1 MIKENSYYFIWPESR
16 FVGGLH
22 ALLSMPSIEAIEAKL
37 RNYFPSGF
45 PVLCSSGRASLTL
58 ALEYSNKKR
67 SDLVGLFPYASHCV
81 IDAVARICTPLFGP
95 TSINANLRIVYH
107 QWGYVQEYNLPINT
121 IEDCVDTLCVK
132 GAELFPGGG
141 SFEIWSLPKILGI
154 SSGAILWCKDEQAA
168 KKLRKI
174 RDKRKSGFF
183 QWILRLMSK
192 KIPFIYNYWQGA
204 EPLNPRLSRW
214 QTGEIMKAIEN
225 WDYIVKDRI
234 NKLNLIWPFALN
246 LLEKPTQ
253 RLPTVIPIECFLS
266 EVEILEMGI
275 SSGSRMIEIISK
287 NGDRSIIKTIPLPI
301 YYDIDTDFLKR
312 KLNLLLKK
320 NNDKK
325 V

>member
-22 ALLSMPSIEAIEAKL
+22 ALLSMPSIEAIEGKL

-58 ALEYSNKKR
+58 ALEYSNQKR

-154 SSGAILWCKDEQAA
+154 SSGAVLWCKDEQAA

-174 RDKRKSGFF
+174 RDNRNRGFF

-192 KIPFIYNYWQGA
+192 KIPFLYNYWQGA
-204 EPLNPRLSRW
+204 EPFSGCLSRL
-214 QTGEIMKAIEN
+214 QTGEIMIAIEN
-225 WDYIVKDRI
+225 WDTFVADRFE
-234 NKLNLIWPFALN
+234 KLELMWPMTVDF
-246 LLEKPTQ
+246 LEKPVN
-253 RLPTVIPIECFLS
+253 RLPSVVPIDCLIS
-266 EVEILEMGI
+266 ENEIVEIGLTAGTRMIEKLKPD
-275 SSGSRMIEIISK
+275 GSRMLNK
-287 NGDRSIIKTIPLPI
+287 VLPI
-301 YYDIDTDFLKR
+301 PIHQDLSLTELKRIVDFLKI
-312 KLNLLLKK
+312 
-320 NNDKK
+320 NNKQ
-325 V
+325 